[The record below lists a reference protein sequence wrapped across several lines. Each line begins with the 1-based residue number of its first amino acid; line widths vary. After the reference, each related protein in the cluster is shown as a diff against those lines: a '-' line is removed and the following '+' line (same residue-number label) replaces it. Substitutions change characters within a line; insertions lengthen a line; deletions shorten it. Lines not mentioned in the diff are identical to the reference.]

1 MRLNI
6 VKSKN
11 AQQFYVIESY
21 RTAEGKNT
29 SRIIEKLGT
38 YEKLKEIHDDPV
50 AWAKEYVNELNRRS
64 AESGKKVTVDYYP
77 AAQIS
82 KDTPNLYNGGYIFLQ
97 KIFNE
102 LNLKYICKKISSK
115 YKFEYDLSDVLSRLI
130 YNRILFPSS
139 KSACFE
145 YSKTLLESSDFTL
158 DDIYHSLDVIAA
170 ESYNIQSDI
179 YKFSKDITKRNDSV
193 IYYDC
198 TNFFF
203 EIESESGIRKYGKSK
218 EHRPNPIVQMGMMM
232 DGDGIPL
239 AMCIDK
245 GNTNEQ
251 KTLIPLEQKIADDF
265 NHSKFIICTDAGL
278 SSIKNRKFNNTNERA
293 YITVQSI
300 KKMKAFQKEWALSH
314 TDWRLPGHEGVFNLD
329 DILESEEL
337 TSKYFS
343 NVFYKEEWYNEN
355 DIDQKYIATFSI
367 KYMNYQRN
375 IRNEQIERAR
385 NAISSSDKSDRRR
398 STDFKRFI
406 KKVRITNEG
415 EVAEKTQYF
424 LDEELIAN
432 EEIFDGF
439 YCIATNLEDP
449 APEIIRIN
457 KRRWEIEESFRIMK
471 TDFKSRPVYLS
482 KDNRIKAHF
491 IVCFISLIIFRYLE
505 KRLGHKYTCEEIIE
519 GLRDYK
525 FTKAKDFGFIPAY
538 TRTEFT
544 DDLHNAFGFRTDY
557 EIISKS
563 KMNHILKLSKERK
576 NITTN
581 L

>member
-406 KKVRITNEG
+406 KKVKITNEG

-439 YCIATNLEDP
+439 YCIATNLEHP

-457 KRRWEIEESFRIMK
+457 KSRWEIEESFRIMK

>member
-1 MRLNI
+1 
-6 VKSKN
+6 
-11 AQQFYVIESY
+11 
-21 RTAEGKNT
+21 
-29 SRIIEKLGT
+29 
-38 YEKLKEIHDDPV
+38 
-50 AWAKEYVNELNRRS
+50 
-64 AESGKKVTVDYYP
+64 
-77 AAQIS
+77 
-82 KDTPNLYNGGYIFLQ
+82 
-97 KIFNE
+97 
-102 LNLKYICKKISSK
+102 
-115 YKFEYDLSDVLSRLI
+115 LI

-406 KKVRITNEG
+406 KKVKITNEG

>member
-1 MRLNI
+1 
-6 VKSKN
+6 
-11 AQQFYVIESY
+11 
-21 RTAEGKNT
+21 
-29 SRIIEKLGT
+29 
-38 YEKLKEIHDDPV
+38 
-50 AWAKEYVNELNRRS
+50 
-64 AESGKKVTVDYYP
+64 
-77 AAQIS
+77 
-82 KDTPNLYNGGYIFLQ
+82 
-97 KIFNE
+97 
-102 LNLKYICKKISSK
+102 
-115 YKFEYDLSDVLSRLI
+115 
-130 YNRILFPSS
+130 
-139 KSACFE
+139 
-145 YSKTLLESSDFTL
+145 
-158 DDIYHSLDVIAA
+158 
-170 ESYNIQSDI
+170 
-179 YKFSKDITKRNDSV
+179 
-193 IYYDC
+193 
-198 TNFFF
+198 
-203 EIESESGIRKYGKSK
+203 
-218 EHRPNPIVQMGMMM
+218 
-232 DGDGIPL
+232 
-239 AMCIDK
+239 
-245 GNTNEQ
+245 
-251 KTLIPLEQKIADDF
+251 
-265 NHSKFIICTDAGL
+265 
-278 SSIKNRKFNNTNERA
+278 
-293 YITVQSI
+293 
-300 KKMKAFQKEWALSH
+300 
-314 TDWRLPGHEGVFNLD
+314 
-329 DILESEEL
+329 
-337 TSKYFS
+337 
-343 NVFYKEEWYNEN
+343 
-355 DIDQKYIATFSI
+355 
-367 KYMNYQRN
+367 MNYQRN

-406 KKVRITNEG
+406 KKVKITNEG

>member
-1 MRLNI
+1 
-6 VKSKN
+6 
-11 AQQFYVIESY
+11 
-21 RTAEGKNT
+21 
-29 SRIIEKLGT
+29 
-38 YEKLKEIHDDPV
+38 
-50 AWAKEYVNELNRRS
+50 
-64 AESGKKVTVDYYP
+64 
-77 AAQIS
+77 
-82 KDTPNLYNGGYIFLQ
+82 
-97 KIFNE
+97 
-102 LNLKYICKKISSK
+102 
-115 YKFEYDLSDVLSRLI
+115 
-130 YNRILFPSS
+130 
-139 KSACFE
+139 
-145 YSKTLLESSDFTL
+145 
-158 DDIYHSLDVIAA
+158 
-170 ESYNIQSDI
+170 
-179 YKFSKDITKRNDSV
+179 
-193 IYYDC
+193 
-198 TNFFF
+198 
-203 EIESESGIRKYGKSK
+203 
-218 EHRPNPIVQMGMMM
+218 
-232 DGDGIPL
+232 
-239 AMCIDK
+239 
-245 GNTNEQ
+245 
-251 KTLIPLEQKIADDF
+251 
-265 NHSKFIICTDAGL
+265 
-278 SSIKNRKFNNTNERA
+278 
-293 YITVQSI
+293 
-300 KKMKAFQKEWALSH
+300 MKAFQKEWALSH

-406 KKVRITNEG
+406 KKVKITNEG